1 MFMTR
6 STNITAIRLT
16 KIALITAVV
25 VVLGFLPPIPLGF
38 IPVPIVLQ
46 NLGVMLAG
54 VILGAKDGT
63 ISILLLFL
71 IGIILPAFS
80 GANTQGVLVGPT
92 AGYVIAWL
100 FVPALIALCLAK
112 LPKQSAT
119 FQFVVIWLFGVL
131 FIDAF
136 GAIYLAVYSHM
147 PIFKSLL
154 ANLAFIPGDTL
165 KAIITLIVA
174 NRLTKLK

>member
-1 MFMTR
+1 MTR

-16 KIALITAVV
+16 KIALITAVI

-54 VILGAKDGT
+54 VVLGAKDGT
-63 ISILLLFL
+63 ISMLLLFL

-100 FVPALIALCLAK
+100 FVPALIALGLAK
-112 LPKQSAT
+112 LPKQSII
-119 FQFVVIWLFGVL
+119 FQFGVIWLFGVL

-147 PIFKSLL
+147 PILKSLL
-154 ANLAFIPGDTL
+154 ANLVFIPGDTL

>member
-1 MFMTR
+1 MTR

-100 FVPALIALCLAK
+100 FVPALIA
-112 LPKQSAT
+112 
-119 FQFVVIWLFGVL
+119 
-131 FIDAF
+131 
-136 GAIYLAVYSHM
+136 
-147 PIFKSLL
+147 
-154 ANLAFIPGDTL
+154 
-165 KAIITLIVA
+165 
-174 NRLTKLK
+174 